1 MSKTYHPN
9 LIRNRTVRRKMV
21 GSGYGSFLLGNTLG
35 GLQEAEG
42 IPSALSGNGLG
53 MGLGMGM
60 VGCGS
65 KMPSYGNGM
74 SSINKKLE
82 NLMIKASKPK
92 PKNIKFNM

>member
-1 MSKTYHPN
+1 MTKTFHPS
-9 LIRNRTVRRKMV
+9 LIKHRTIPRRML

-42 IPSALSGNGLG
+42 IQSALSGK
-53 MGLGMGM
+53 GLGMGM
-60 VGCGS
+60 HGMGMCGT
-65 KMPSYGNGM
+65 GM
-74 SSINKKLE
+74 TQINKKLE

>member
-1 MSKTYHPN
+1 MSKTYHPS
-9 LIRNRTVRRKMV
+9 LIKHRSIPRKMS
-21 GSGYGSFLLGNTLG
+21 GSGYGSFLLGSTLG

-53 MGLGMGM
+53 MGMGRM
-60 VGCGS
+60 S
-65 KMPSYGNGM
+65 SMPTMGKGM
-74 SSINKKLE
+74 SQINKKLE

>member
-1 MSKTYHPN
+1 MTKTFHPS
-9 LIRNRTVRRKMV
+9 LIKHRTVPRKML

-42 IPSALSGNGLG
+42 ISSALSGK
-53 MGLGMGM
+53 GLGMGM
-60 VGCGS
+60 CGT
-65 KMPSYGNGM
+65 GM
-74 SSINKKLE
+74 SQINKKLE

>member
-1 MSKTYHPN
+1 MSRNYHPS
-9 LIRNRTVRRKMV
+9 LIKHRSIPRKMS
-21 GSGYGSFLLGNTLG
+21 GSGYGSFLLGSTLG

-53 MGLGMGM
+53 MGMYGMGRM
-60 VGCGS
+60 S
-65 KMPSYGNGM
+65 SMPTMGKGM
-74 SSINKKLE
+74 SQINKKLE